1 MTQVIQNNEGEW
13 VLRVE
18 WCIEDVRQYMEESGA
33 DQNTMTDNDCL
44 NVLRIM
50 ADNHDAEI
58 GINWDTI
65 DAALEYYFRQI
76 SDDKPM
82 TIKGVE
88 LVVGD
93 ESNQDNN

>member
-1 MTQVIQNNEGEW
+1 MAQIIQNNEGEW

-18 WCIEDVRQYMEESGA
+18 WCIEDVRQYMEESEA
-33 DQNTMTDNDCL
+33 DQDTMTDNDCL
-44 NVLRIM
+44 NILKIM

-76 SDDKPM
+76 SDNKPM
-82 TIKGVE
+82 TIKGIE

-93 ESNQDNN
+93 ESNQDHN